1 MWYVRARGL
10 VKYFTVENP
19 WYMVGKCDN
28 KDGDLN
34 QAHMLSRVCGIREG
48 VTIMR

>member
-1 MWYVRARGL
+1 MWYVWARGL

-28 KDGDLN
+28 KDGDLKFKPSTY
-34 QAHMLSRVCGIREG
+34 AL
-48 VTIMR
+48 